1 MDNNFKLI
9 INSAVALA
17 VGMFVSAG
25 FVAAVSLSLS
35 ALSQL

>member
-1 MDNNFKLI
+1 MDNNFKLV

-17 VGMFVSAG
+17 VGMLVSAG
-25 FVAAVSLSLS
+25 FVAAVSFSLS